1 MTDVSDQLVIDA
13 RNYISQ
19 IVDFPNSQI
28 AGVLVNRVDIWKFGN
43 KVRVLLMARK
53 FMEANPFVIR
63 KMSPDIFIPLLDEA
77 GLVEDER
84 MAKMYAS
91 LIICFSNPE
100 SFDKVH
106 PSYPR
111 VLGQLSK
118 VDVQLLESM
127 YAGIQHGGYD
137 FHNKGFDLN
146 TVCKLFGLT
155 KEQAILSFQNLWR
168 VGVCHK
174 GTGLDAMSE
183 NMIVFTGFGWQ
194 FLTACK
200 VIK

>member
-1 MTDVSDQLVIDA
+1 MAEVTDQIIIDA

-19 IVDFPNSQI
+19 IVDFPGNQI
-28 AGVLVNRVDIWKFGN
+28 AGVLVNRVDVWKFSN
-43 KVRVLLMARK
+43 KVRVLSLARQY
-53 FMEANPFVIR
+53 MEQNPFQIR

-77 GLVEDER
+77 SLVEDER
-84 MAKMYAS
+84 IAKMYAS

-100 SFDKVH
+100 AFDKVH

-118 VDVQLLESM
+118 VDVRLLESM
-127 YAGIQHGGYD
+127 YGGIQHGGYD
-137 FHNKGFDLN
+137 FHDKGFDLD
-146 TVCKLFGLT
+146 TCCRLFQLS

-168 VGVCHK
+168 VGVCHR
-174 GTGLDAMSE
+174 GLGFDAISE

-200 VIK
+200 IIR